1 MSIDRF
7 HFALLIAVAVIIA
20 ACGQSNTAEPTP
32 SPTATPLPPDPKEI
46 LERSGRVMASLNT
59 FNFRMY
65 HDVGSLEI
73 LEGLLIEKVSG
84 KIVNPDRLS
93 MEFSGSF
100 GGGFAIKSEVI
111 TVGDQTYMTNPLTGN
126 WEASDASISPVGFFS
141 PTRGIAEMMAQTQ
154 NATLLDDGA
163 SDGAYSISGALPT
176 TALASLVGPT
186 LTDRTVDLELTIDT
200 TTDYLLEVR
209 FIGAVT
215 PSDVEEAERV
225 IVLSF
230 FNEEVVIEPPE
241 NSS

>member
-1 MSIDRF
+1 MFDRL
-7 HFALLIAVAVIIA
+7 HPGLLIAVAFLAV
-20 ACGQSNTAEPTP
+20 ACGGSQAEPTP
-32 SPTATPLPPDPKEI
+32 VPTATPLPPNPKEI
-46 LERSGRVMASLNT
+46 LERSGQVMASLNT

-73 LEGLLIEKVSG
+73 LEGLLIERVNGKV
-84 KIVNPDRLS
+84 VNPDKLS
-93 MEFSGSF
+93 MEFAGSF

-111 TVGDQTYMTNPLTGN
+111 TIGEQTYMTNPLTGN

-154 NATLLDDGA
+154 DVTLLDDGA
-163 SDGAYSISGALPT
+163 SDGAYRVSGALPT

-186 LTDRTVDLELTIDT
+186 LTDRSVDLEFKIDS

-215 PSDVEEAERV
+215 PSDVEDAERV
-225 IVLSF
+225 IILSF
-230 FNEEVVIEPPE
+230 FNEDVVIEPPE
-241 NSS
+241 DSS

>member
-1 MSIDRF
+1 MSTDRF
-7 HFALLIAVAVIIA
+7 HFALLIAVAVVIA
-20 ACGQSNTAEPTP
+20 ACGQSNTEPTP

-65 HDVGSLEI
+65 HNVGSLEI

-84 KIVNPDRLS
+84 KVVNPDKLS

-111 TVGDQTYMTNPLTGN
+111 TVGEQTYMTNPLTGN

-141 PTRGIAEMMAQTQ
+141 PTRGIAEMMVQTQ
-154 NATLLDDGA
+154 NAALLDDG
-163 SDGAYSISGALPT
+163 SLDGAYRISGSLPT

-186 LTDRTVDLELTIDT
+186 LTGRTVDLDLKIDST
-200 TTDYLLEVR
+200 TNYLIEVR

-215 PSDVEEAERV
+215 PSDVEDAERV

-241 NSS
+241 DPS

>member
-1 MSIDRF
+1 MSIYRP
-7 HFALLIAVAVIIA
+7 HHGLLIAVAVVLV
-20 ACGQSNTAEPTP
+20 ACGGSQAEPTP
-32 SPTATPLPPDPKEI
+32 IPTATPLPPDPKAI
-46 LERSGRVMASLNT
+46 LERSGQVMASLNT
-59 FNFRMY
+59 FNFRMH

-73 LEGLLIEKVSG
+73 LEGLLINRVSG
-84 KIVNPDRLS
+84 KIANPDKLS
-93 MEFSGSF
+93 MEFAGSF
-100 GGGFAIKSEVI
+100 GGGYAIKSEVI

-154 NATLLDDGA
+154 DVTLLDDGA
-163 SDGAYSISGALPT
+163 SDGAYRLSGALPT

-186 LTDRTVDLELTIDT
+186 LTDRTVDLELKIDS

-215 PSDVEEAERV
+215 PSDVEDAERV

-230 FNEEVVIEPPE
+230 FNEDVVIEPPE
-241 NSS
+241 DSS

>member
-1 MSIDRF
+1 MSMYRI
-7 HFALLIAVAVIIA
+7 HLGLLIAGAFLAV
-20 ACGQSNTAEPTP
+20 ACGRSQEEPTP
-32 SPTATPLPPDPKEI
+32 VPTATPLPPDPKVI
-46 LERSGRVMASLNT
+46 LERSGRAMESLNS

-73 LEGLLIEKVSG
+73 LEGLLINRVSG
-84 KIVNPDRLS
+84 KVVNPDKLS
-93 MEFSGSF
+93 MEFAGSF

-141 PTRGIAEMMAQTQ
+141 PTRGIAEMMAQAQ
-154 NATLLDDGA
+154 DATLLDDGA
-163 SDGAYSISGALPT
+163 SDGAYRLSGALPT
-176 TALASLVGPT
+176 TALESLVGPT
-186 LTDRTVDLELTIDT
+186 LTDRTVDLEFKIDS

-215 PSDVEEAERV
+215 PSDVDDAERV

-230 FNEEVVIEPPE
+230 FNEDAVIEPPE
-241 NSS
+241 DSS

>member
-1 MSIDRF
+1 MSIDRS
-7 HFALLIAVAVIIA
+7 HLALVIAVALIAVA
-20 ACGQSNTAEPTP
+20 CGRSTTEPSPT
-32 SPTATPLPPDPKEI
+32 PTATPVPPDPKEI
-46 LERSGRVMASLNT
+46 LESSGQVMASLNT

-73 LEGLLIEKVSG
+73 LEGLMIDRLNGKV
-84 KIVNPDRLS
+84 VNPDKLS

-141 PTRGIAEMMAQTQ
+141 PTRGIAEMMGETQ
-154 NATLLDDGA
+154 NATLLDDGTT
-163 SDGAYSISGALPT
+163 DGAYRLSGALPT

-186 LTDRTVDLELTIDT
+186 LTGRTVDLEYTIDS

-209 FIGAVT
+209 FVGAVT
-215 PSDVEEAERV
+215 PSDVEDAERV

-230 FNEEVVIEPPE
+230 FNEDVVIEPPE
-241 NSS
+241 DSS

>member
-7 HFALLIAVAVIIA
+7 HFALLTAAAAIIIA
-20 ACGQSNTAEPTP
+20 CGGSEAEPTP

-141 PTRGIAEMMAQTQ
+141 PTRGIAEIMGQTQ
-154 NATLLDDGA
+154 NASLLDDGPT
-163 SDGAYSISGALPT
+163 DGAFRLSGSLPT
-176 TALASLVGPT
+176 TALSSLVGPT
-186 LTDRTVDLELTIDT
+186 LTDRSVDLEFKIDSA
-200 TTDYLLEVR
+200 TDYLLEVR

-215 PSDVEEAERV
+215 PSDVENAERV
-225 IVLSF
+225 IILSF

-241 NSS
+241 DSS

>member
-1 MSIDRF
+1 MSIERLQL
-7 HFALLIAVAVIIA
+7 ALLIAVVVIAV
-20 ACGQSNTAEPTP
+20 ACGRAQAEPTP
-32 SPTATPLPPDPKEI
+32 TPTPTPLPPNPKEI
-46 LERSGRVMASLNT
+46 LERSGQVMGSLKT

-73 LEGLLIEKVSG
+73 LEGLLIDKVSG
-84 KIVNPDRLS
+84 KVVNPDKLS

-141 PTRGIAEMMAQTQ
+141 PTRGIAEMMGQTQ

-163 SDGAYSISGALPT
+163 SDGTYRISGALPT

-186 LTDRTVDLELTIDT
+186 LTDRTVDLELKIDSA
-200 TTDYLLEVR
+200 TDYLLEVR
-209 FIGAVT
+209 FTGAVT
-215 PSDVEEAERV
+215 PSDVEDAERV

-230 FNEEVVIEPPE
+230 FNEDVVIEPPE
-241 NSS
+241 DSS

>member
-1 MSIDRF
+1 MSIDRS
-7 HFALLIAVAVIIA
+7 HLALVIAVALIAVA
-20 ACGQSNTAEPTP
+20 CGRSTTEPSPT
-32 SPTATPLPPDPKEI
+32 PTATPVPPDPKEI
-46 LERSGRVMASLNT
+46 LESSGQVMASLNT

-73 LEGLLIEKVSG
+73 LEGLMIDRVNGKV
-84 KIVNPDRLS
+84 VNPDKLS

-141 PTRGIAEMMAQTQ
+141 PTRGIAEMMGETQ
-154 NATLLDDGA
+154 NATLLDDGTT
-163 SDGAYSISGALPT
+163 DGAYRLSGALPT

-186 LTDRTVDLELTIDT
+186 LTDRTVDLEYKIDS

-209 FIGAVT
+209 FVGAVT
-215 PSDVEEAERV
+215 PSDVEDAERV

-230 FNEEVVIEPPE
+230 FNEDVVIEPPE
-241 NSS
+241 DSS

>member
-1 MSIDRF
+1 MSIDRL
-7 HFALLIAVAVIIA
+7 HLGLLIAVAFLAV
-20 ACGQSNTAEPTP
+20 ACGRSQEEPTP
-32 SPTATPLPPDPKEI
+32 DPTATPLPPDPKEI
-46 LERSGRVMASLNT
+46 LERSGQVMASLST

-73 LEGLLIEKVSG
+73 LEGLLIDRVSG
-84 KIVNPDRLS
+84 KVVNPDKLS
-93 MEFSGSF
+93 MEFAGSF

-111 TVGDQTYMTNPLTGN
+111 TVGNQTFMTNPLTGS

-154 NATLLDDGA
+154 DATLLDDGA
-163 SDGAYSISGALPT
+163 SDGAYRIGGALPT
-176 TALASLVGPT
+176 TALSSLVGPT
-186 LTDRTVDLELTIDT
+186 LTDRTVDLELKIDT

-215 PSDVEEAERV
+215 PSDVENAERV

-230 FNEEVVIEPPE
+230 FNEDVVIEPPE
-241 NSS
+241 DSS

>member
-1 MSIDRF
+1 MSIDRI

-20 ACGQSNTAEPTP
+20 ACGQSNAAEPTP
-32 SPTATPLPPDPKEI
+32 TPTATPLPPDPKEI

-65 HDVGSLEI
+65 HDVGNLEI

-141 PTRGIAEMMAQTQ
+141 PTRGIAEMMA
-154 NATLLDDGA
+154 
-163 SDGAYSISGALPT
+163 
-176 TALASLVGPT
+176 SLVGPT
-186 LTDRTVDLELTIDT
+186 LTGRTVDLELTIDT

-209 FIGAVT
+209 FTGAVT
-215 PSDVEEAERV
+215 PSDIEDAERV

-241 NSS
+241 DSS

>member
-1 MSIDRF
+1 
-7 HFALLIAVAVIIA
+7 
-20 ACGQSNTAEPTP
+20 
-32 SPTATPLPPDPKEI
+32 LPPDPKEI
-46 LERSGRVMASLNT
+46 LERSGRVMASLDT

-141 PTRGIAEMMAQTQ
+141 PTRGIAEMMGQTQ

-163 SDGAYSISGALPT
+163 SDGAYRISGALPT

-209 FIGAVT
+209 FTGAVT
-215 PSDVEEAERV
+215 PSDVEDAERV

-241 NSS
+241 DSS

>member
-1 MSIDRF
+1 MPINRF
-7 HFALLIAVAVIIA
+7 HFGLLTAVAVMMV
-20 ACGQSNTAEPTP
+20 ACGQSSAEPTP
-32 SPTATPLPPDPKEI
+32 IPTATPTPPDPKEI
-46 LERSGRVMASLNT
+46 LERSGRVMATLNT

-73 LEGLLIEKVSG
+73 LDGLLIEKVSG
-84 KIVNPDRLS
+84 KVVNPDKLS

-111 TVGDQTYMTNPLTGN
+111 TIGDQTYMTNPLTGN

-141 PTRGIAEMMAQTQ
+141 PTRGIAEMMGQTQ
-154 NATLLDDGA
+154 DATLLDDGS
-163 SDGAYSISGALPT
+163 SDGAYRLSGALPT
-176 TALASLVGPT
+176 TALSSLVGPT
-186 LTDRTVDLELTIDT
+186 LTDRTVDLELKIDS

-209 FIGAVT
+209 FVGAVT
-215 PSDVEEAERV
+215 PSDVEDAERV

-241 NSS
+241 DSS

>member
-1 MSIDRF
+1 MPINRF
-7 HFALLIAVAVIIA
+7 HFGLLTAVAVMTV
-20 ACGQSNTAEPTP
+20 ACGQSSAEPTP
-32 SPTATPLPPDPKEI
+32 IPTATPTPPDPKEI

-73 LEGLLIEKVSG
+73 LDGLLIEKVSG
-84 KIVNPDRLS
+84 KVVNPDKLS

-111 TVGDQTYMTNPLTGN
+111 TIGGQTYMTNPLTGN

-141 PTRGIAEMMAQTQ
+141 PTRGIAEMMGQTQ
-154 NATLLDDGA
+154 DATLLDDGT
-163 SDGAYSISGALPT
+163 SDGAYRISGALPT

-186 LTDRTVDLELTIDT
+186 LTDRTVDLDLKIDS

-209 FIGAVT
+209 FVGAVT
-215 PSDVEEAERV
+215 PSDVEDAERV

-230 FNEEVVIEPPE
+230 FDEEVVIEPPE
-241 NSS
+241 DST

>member
-7 HFALLIAVAVIIA
+7 HIGLLMAVAVIA
-20 ACGQSNTAEPTP
+20 VACGQSSTDPAP

-65 HDVGSLEI
+65 HDAGSLEI
-73 LEGLLIEKVSG
+73 LEGLLIDKVSG
-84 KIVNPDRLS
+84 KVVNPDKLS

-111 TVGDQTYMTNPLTGN
+111 TLGDQTYMTNPLTGN

-141 PTRGIAEMMAQTQ
+141 PTRGIAEMMGQTQ
-154 NATLLDDGA
+154 NATLLDEGA
-163 SDGAYSISGALPT
+163 SDGVYRLSGALPT

-186 LTDRTVDLELTIDT
+186 LTDRTVDLEFNIDS
-200 TTDYLLEVR
+200 TTDYLLQVR

-215 PSDVEEAERV
+215 PSDVENAERV

-241 NSS
+241 DSS

>member
-7 HFALLIAVAVIIA
+7 HCVLLIAVAVIVA
-20 ACGQSNTAEPTP
+20 ACGQSSAEPTP

-46 LERSGRVMASLNT
+46 LERSGRVMASLDT

-141 PTRGIAEMMAQTQ
+141 PTRGIAEMMGQTQ

-163 SDGAYSISGALPT
+163 SDGAYRISGALPT

-186 LTDRTVDLELTIDT
+186 LTDRTVDLELRIDT

-209 FIGAVT
+209 FTGAVT
-215 PSDVEEAERV
+215 PSDVEDAERV

-241 NSS
+241 DSS

>member
-1 MSIDRF
+1 MPINRF
-7 HFALLIAVAVIIA
+7 HFGLLTAVAVIIV
-20 ACGQSNTAEPTP
+20 ACGQSSAEPTP
-32 SPTATPLPPDPKEI
+32 TPTATPIPPNPKEI

-73 LEGLLIEKVSG
+73 LDGLLIEKVSG
-84 KIVNPDRLS
+84 KVVNPDKLS

-111 TVGDQTYMTNPLTGN
+111 TIGVQTYMTNPLTGN

-141 PTRGIAEMMAQTQ
+141 PTRGIAEMMGQTQ
-154 NATLLDDGA
+154 DATLLDDGS
-163 SDGAYSISGALPT
+163 SDEAYRISGALPT
-176 TALASLVGPT
+176 TALSSLVGPT
-186 LTDRTVDLELTIDT
+186 LTDRTVDLDLKIDS

-209 FIGAVT
+209 FVGAVT
-215 PSDVEEAERV
+215 PSDVEDAERV

-241 NSS
+241 DSS

>member
-1 MSIDRF
+1 MPINRF
-7 HFALLIAVAVIIA
+7 HFGLLTAVAVMMV
-20 ACGQSNTAEPTP
+20 ACGQSSAEPTP
-32 SPTATPLPPDPKEI
+32 IPTATPTPPDPKEI
-46 LERSGRVMASLNT
+46 LERSGRVMASLDT

-73 LEGLLIEKVSG
+73 LDGLLIEKVSG
-84 KIVNPDRLS
+84 KVVNPDKLS

-111 TVGDQTYMTNPLTGN
+111 TIGAQTYMTNPLTGN

-141 PTRGIAEMMAQTQ
+141 PTRGIAEMMGQTQ
-154 NATLLDDGA
+154 DATLLDDA
-163 SDGAYSISGALPT
+163 TSDGTYRISGALPT

-186 LTDRTVDLELTIDT
+186 LTDRTVDLDLKIDS

-215 PSDVEEAERV
+215 PSDVEDAERV

-241 NSS
+241 DSS